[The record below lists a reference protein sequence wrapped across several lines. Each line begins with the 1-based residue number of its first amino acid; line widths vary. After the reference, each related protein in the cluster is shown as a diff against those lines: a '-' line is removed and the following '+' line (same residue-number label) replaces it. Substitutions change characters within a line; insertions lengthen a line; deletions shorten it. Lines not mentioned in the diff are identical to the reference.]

1 MRGSCTTTRPE
12 PLAANASRWTRAG
25 SCCANNGS
33 RAAARTRGQR
43 ARARHPRARARAA
56 HLGRAASAR
65 AAAAAQRGSS
75 SRATVPLA
83 GDRARCRPGLSQRAM
98 MTATSITQTT
108 MPMNVLSRLTPLNY
122 PGQRTRTCYALAKES
137 GLDAYKRT
145 TLVKN
150 KQTHSA
156 FGACMVSAAPMLTPS
171 IWLGREGVQNLAHPS
186 QH

>member
-1 MRGSCTTTRPE
+1 MRGSCATTWPE
-12 PLAANASRWTRAG
+12 SLANNGPRWARAG
-25 SCCANNGS
+25 SCRANDGS
-33 RAAARTRGQR
+33 RAAARTRGRR
-43 ARARHPRARARAA
+43 ARARRPRARAWAA
-56 HLGRAASAR
+56 HPGRAASAR

-108 MPMNVLSRLTPLNY
+108 MPMNVLSRLAPLNY
-122 PGQRTRTCYALAKES
+122 PAQRTRTCYALAQES

-145 TLVKN
+145 ALVKHN
-150 KQTHSA
+150 QKPSV
-156 FGACMVSAAPMLTPS
+156 FGACMVSATPMLTPS